1 MVESLTCKTAKVPAF
16 LDLKTDEGTSL
27 VVQWLRIRLAVQG
40 LQVQSLV
47 WERQSHMLQNN

>member
-1 MVESLTCKTAKVPAF
+1 MCKIAKVSAF

-27 VVQWLRIRLAVQG
+27 LVQWLRIRLAMQG

-47 WERQSHMLQNN
+47 QERKSHMLQSN

>member
-47 WERQSHMLQNN
+47 WE